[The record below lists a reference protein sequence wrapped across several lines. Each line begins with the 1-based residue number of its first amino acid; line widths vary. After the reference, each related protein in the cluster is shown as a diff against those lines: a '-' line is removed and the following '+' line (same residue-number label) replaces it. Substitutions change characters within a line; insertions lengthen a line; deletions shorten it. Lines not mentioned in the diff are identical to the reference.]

1 MVIWRDNLVIR
12 TTISYELPL
21 TRNFIGQICE
31 FSHIMYR
38 YNLADLLIS
47 CYKQAFCHVIAKHIR
62 GIKGHNNFCSVEG
75 KLFSHC
81 TEKTRKQPAV
91 IFTFDTFE
99 LYVFLLFYALLP
111 THESP
116 RHFLVKNFSPDT
128 NKIRIKYKKTNTRFV
143 GTKSVP

>member
-47 CYKQAFCHVIAKHIR
+47 CYKQSFCYAIVKHIR
-62 GIKGHNNFCSVEG
+62 KIKGHNNFCSVPRGQTFFKKKKKNKETTNSYIYIG
-75 KLFSHC
+75 YIRTVC
-81 TEKTRKQPAV
+81 
-91 IFTFDTFE
+91 IFTVLCLASHSRIT
-99 LYVFLLFYALLP
+99 
-111 THESP
+111 SS
-116 RHFLVKNFSPDT
+116 FS
-128 NKIRIKYKKTNTRFV
+128 N
-143 GTKSVP
+143 